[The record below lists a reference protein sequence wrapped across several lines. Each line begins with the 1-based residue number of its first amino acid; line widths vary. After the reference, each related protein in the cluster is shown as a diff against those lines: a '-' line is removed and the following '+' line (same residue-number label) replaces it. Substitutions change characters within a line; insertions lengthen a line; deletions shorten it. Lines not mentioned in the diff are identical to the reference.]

1 MKDTDKHSNFI
12 RTEPADTRQD
22 PERTEISADRLVYFA
37 AERTLLAWVRVSLGL
52 MALGFVVDRFSL
64 FLKQRIPHGP
74 GNWSGDPFS
83 SWIGI
88 VLLLL
93 GVSANITAVV
103 RYTRFEIR
111 YHRNVDT
118 RPGRGLSLGIFFTLA
133 TAVLGII
140 IVLFLIL
147 TIK

>member
-1 MKDTDKHSNFI
+1 MKDTDKHSSFI
-12 RTEPADTRQD
+12 RTEPADTR
-22 PERTEISADRLVYFA
+22 
-37 AERTLLAWVRVSLGL
+37 
-52 MALGFVVDRFSL
+52 
-64 FLKQRIPHGP
+64 
-74 GNWSGDPFS
+74 
-83 SWIGI
+83 
-88 VLLLL
+88 
-93 GVSANITAVV
+93 VV

-133 TAVLGII
+133 TAVLGVI

>member
-64 FLKQRIPHGP
+64 FLNQRIAYESGD
-74 GNWSGDPFS
+74 WSSDPFS

-88 VLLLL
+88 VLVLV
-93 GVSANITAVV
+93 GVSASITALV

-111 YHRNVDT
+111 YHRDVDT

-133 TAVLGII
+133 TAVLGVI
-140 IVLFLIL
+140 IVVFLIL